1 MKKKISIINYI
12 LVTMLTIIGIF
23 KIYILND
30 NVEIKNAF
38 GNAIA
43 FEYALAVLLIVPLV
57 LQILMRVFSAH
68 TLEMKATEQ
77 TIIPK
82 KSIKKDKIIMEH
94 TWNPVIS
101 IILLFLSILP
111 ILGSISVSNFLVRI
125 STIIAI
131 LIYFTLIPTSYLWLY
146 YEILNILNDKKEA
159 MKIVKEKIKMLRNF
173 VLGFALIVV
182 VPTLIITK
190 VDEFKDEKLI
200 NYVLSDIQ
208 NPQKASDGYLSM
220 EDIKTRILSD
230 YYPEDVY
237 YKVII
242 SGKENSINFAT
253 YIDNSD
259 VVSTYIYEL
268 TDDGYKFKLKISN
281 SSISKD
287 DIEKYDGIFDN

>member
-12 LVTMLTIIGIF
+12 LVIMLAMIGGF
-23 KIYILND
+23 KIYILNS
-30 NVEIKNAF
+30 NMEIKNIL
-38 GNAIA
+38 GNSIA

-82 KSIKKDKIIMEH
+82 KSIKENKIVMDH
-94 TWNPVIS
+94 AWNPVIS

-111 ILGSISVSNFLVRI
+111 ILFSIGAGDFLVRM

-131 LIYFTLIPTSYLWLY
+131 LIYFILIFTSYLWFY
-146 YEILNILNDKKEA
+146 YEILNILNDKNEA
-159 MKIVKEKIKMLRNF
+159 LKSVKKSVKNVTKF
-173 VLGFALIVV
+173 FLGFALIVV

-200 NYVLSDIQ
+200 DYVLSDIQ
-208 NPQKASDGYLSM
+208 NPQKASNGYLSM
-220 EDIKTRILSD
+220 KDIKTRILSD

-253 YIDNSD
+253 YIDDSD
-259 VVSTYIYEL
+259 VVSIYIYEL

-287 DIEKYDGIFDN
+287 DIKKYDGIFDN

>member
-12 LVTMLTIIGIF
+12 LVIMLAVIGAF
-23 KIYILND
+23 KIYILNS
-30 NVEIKNAF
+30 NMEIKSIL
-38 GNAIA
+38 GNSIA

-101 IILLFLSILP
+101 KILLFLSILP
-111 ILGSISVSNFLVRI
+111 ILFSIGVGVFLLRI

-131 LIYFTLIPTSYLWLY
+131 LIYFVLIFTSYLWFY

-159 MKIVKEKIKMLRNF
+159 LKSVKKNIKNVTTF
-173 VLGFALIVV
+173 FLGFALIVV

-200 NYVLSDIQ
+200 DYVLSDIQ

-259 VVSTYIYEL
+259 VVNIYIYEL

>member
-12 LVTMLTIIGIF
+12 LVIMLAVIGAF
-23 KIYILND
+23 KIYILNS
-30 NVEIKNAF
+30 NMEIKSIL
-38 GNAIA
+38 GNSIA

-111 ILGSISVSNFLVRI
+111 ILFSIGVGVFLLRI

-131 LIYFTLIPTSYLWLY
+131 LIYFVLIFTSYLWFY

-159 MKIVKEKIKMLRNF
+159 LKSVKKNIKNVTTF
-173 VLGFALIVV
+173 FLGFALIVV

-200 NYVLSDIQ
+200 DYVLSDIQ

-259 VVSTYIYEL
+259 VVNIYIYEL

>member
-1 MKKKISIINYI
+1 MKKKISVINYI

-23 KIYILND
+23 KIYILNN

-57 LQILMRVFSAH
+57 LQIIMRVFSAH
-68 TLEMKATEQ
+68 TLEMKVTEQ

-82 KSIKKDKIIMEH
+82 KSIKGNKIVMDH
-94 TWNPVIS
+94 TWNPVIT

-111 ILGSISVSNFLVRI
+111 ILFSVVADDFLVKI

-131 LIYFTLIPTSYLWLY
+131 LIYFMLIFTSYLWFY

-159 MKIVKEKIKMLRNF
+159 LKSVKKSIKNVTKF
-173 VLGFALIVV
+173 FLGFALIVV
-182 VPTLIITK
+182 VPSLIIYK
-190 VDEFKDEKLI
+190 VGEISDEKLI
-200 NYVLSDIQ
+200 DYVLSDIQ
-208 NPQKASDGYLSM
+208 NPKEVSNGYLSI
-220 EDIKTRILSD
+220 EDIKTKIMDD

-237 YKVII
+237 YKIII
-242 SGKENSINFAT
+242 SGKENSVNFVT

-259 VVSTYIYEL
+259 VVSIYIYEL
-268 TDDGYKFKLKISN
+268 TDDGYKFKFKISD